1 MQCTSYAKLMQ
12 NTMQNLCKTLCKT
25 YAKLMQNTMHLCI
38 ASILFIYLFVYLYIC
53 TVHCTLKA
61 KFFAVRKKQ
70 KQISFCRRK
79 TNSQISLL
87 KARYCVFF
95 ACRNIFTPPA
105 KKNLLKAVYCVF

>member
-1 MQCTSYAKLMQ
+1 MHKLCKTYAKHYAKLMQ
-12 NTMQNLCKTLCKT
+12 NTMQNLCTCAL
-25 YAKLMQNTMHLCI
+25 HLFY
-38 ASILFIYLFVYLYIC
+38 LFIYLFIYIC

-87 KARYCVFF
+87 KA
-95 ACRNIFTPPA
+95 
-105 KKNLLKAVYCVF
+105 VYCVF